1 LRNDKKREEQ
11 FNFVK
16 KVVALML
23 LGLWF
28 GFFAYLLIDSTRER
42 LRGVPP
48 LYFLLEPLIVSSPL
62 ILFVLI
68 QLRDRNT
75 RQIIYRTVSFSAG
88 TILGFLYTYRWWY
101 GLFHIPQHPWGR
113 AEHLSGAI
121 YSLILVLGL
130 IAFVVGLI
138 AFVSSLFQARAPSSL
153 NTNIKQDEVNIYVT

>member
-1 LRNDKKREEQ
+1 MKKI
-11 FNFVK
+11 
-16 KVVALML
+16 VALML
-23 LGLWF
+23 IFILGLWF

-42 LRGVPP
+42 LWGVPP
-48 LYFLLEPLIVSSPL
+48 LIFLLEPLIVSSPL

-75 RQIIYRTVSFSAG
+75 RLIIYRTVFFSAG

-101 GLFHIPQHPWGR
+101 GMFRIPLTGGR
-113 AEHLSGAI
+113 VEHFSGAI

-138 AFVSSLFQARAPSSL
+138 AFVSSLVQARARERQRFNQRL
-153 NTNIKQDEVNIYVT
+153 FFIEYECQAR

>member
-1 LRNDKKREEQ
+1 MEELLMHEKREEQ

-42 LRGVPP
+42 LWGVSP
-48 LYFLLEPLIVSSPL
+48 LIFLLEPLIVSSPL

-75 RQIIYRTVSFSAG
+75 RRIIYRTVSFSAG

-101 GLFHIPQHPWGR
+101 GMFHIPRTGGR
-113 AEHLSGAI
+113 VEHLSGLI

-138 AFVSSLFQARAPSSL
+138 AFVSSLFQERAQ
-153 NTNIKQDEVNIYVT
+153 IIGC